1 MESSDMSLLGLDVGS
16 SSCKGV
22 VFDQEGHALAT
33 ATRRYDITSPAP
45 GRMEVD
51 GACFWDAITSITREL
66 AAQTTRDPIAALAV
80 SSHGETIVP
89 LDRSRK
95 ACGPAIMSSDHRSDA
110 QAMRI
115 GRELGAETIQKI
127 TGSPLHAMYGLCKMI
142 WLRENEPDYFARI
155 DRCVTVGAYVLTC
168 MGLEPMTDHSL
179 ASRTMAFDIRTR
191 QWSER
196 ILSLAGIS
204 ADQLDM
210 LRPSGV
216 SAGTLGARAAKDL
229 GLPTST
235 VVVMGG
241 HDQPCGALGAGIID
255 PGQVCDSAGTYECLV
270 AASSRPADTAESF
283 ANHLNSYCHV
293 VPDRYVTL
301 AFFPGGLASQWFI
314 DQFLREDRAQA
325 AQEERSIH
333 EVLSEKVKACGTDPT
348 GICVTPHLVGSF
360 NPRWNVHARGAVSG
374 LTFSTTRH
382 HLFKAV
388 FEGLAC
394 ELALNITALEQAVGP
409 IGRIRIFGGNARSDF
424 TVQLRADITGH
435 DMLLL
440 DTSEAVCRGAAMLA
454 GMGIGVYRDA
464 ADAVNQAVRTGTLIA
479 SDPARTALY
488 QAQRQQYRHLYAALY
503 PEEP

>member
-1 MESSDMSLLGLDVGS
+1 MSLLGIDVGS

-22 VFDQEGHALAT
+22 VFDQEGRALAT
-33 ATRRYDITSPAP
+33 ATRRYEITSPAP

-51 GACFWDAITSITREL
+51 GSCFWDAITSITREL

-80 SSHGETIVP
+80 SSHGETMVP
-89 LDRSRK
+89 LDANGK

-110 QAMRI
+110 QAIRM
-115 GRELGAETIQKI
+115 GRMLGAEAIQNI
-127 TGSPLHAMYGLCKMI
+127 TGSPLHAMYSLCKML
-142 WLRENEPDYFARI
+142 WLRENEPEYFARI
-155 DRCVTVGAYVLTC
+155 NRCVTVGAYVLTR

-179 ASRTMAFDIRTR
+179 AARTMAFDIRTR
-191 QWSER
+191 QWSET

-204 ADQLDM
+204 PDQLDL
-210 LRPSGV
+210 LRPSGMP
-216 SAGTLGARAAKDL
+216 AGTLGSRAAKEM

-235 VVVMGG
+235 VVVIGG

-270 AASSRPADTAESF
+270 AASSSPADTAESF
-283 ANHLNSYCHV
+283 VNHLNSYCHV

-314 DQFLREDRAQA
+314 DQFLGEDRAQA
-325 AQEERSIH
+325 AREGRTIH
-333 EVLSEKVKACGTDPT
+333 EVLAERVQACGTAPT

-360 NPRWNVHARGAVSG
+360 NPRWNVHARGAISG
-374 LTFSTTRH
+374 LSFSTTRH
-382 HLFKAV
+382 VLFKAV

-394 ELALNITALEQAVGP
+394 ELSLNIKALEQAVGA
-409 IGRIRIFGGNARSDF
+409 IGPIRIFGGNARSDF

-454 GMGIGVYRDA
+454 GIGIGIYRYSS
-464 ADAVNQAVRTGTLIA
+464 DAVKQAVRTGSLIA
-479 SDPARTALY
+479 SNPERTALY
-488 QAQRQQYRHLYAALY
+488 DAQREKYRQLYAALY
-503 PEEP
+503 PEQP